1 VSYAN
6 VCSVTSRGSRHGEFQ
21 RALARGN
28 VWVADA
34 VARELHHIWLEDA
47 LKLTHLYAEKE
58 QWEKFERAAMR
69 WLGRYLVE
77 GSPSL
82 KEFAKVVR
90 ELEQRQGDE

>member
-1 VSYAN
+1 M
-6 VCSVTSRGSRHGEFQ
+6 
-21 RALARGN
+21 
-28 VWVADA
+28 WVAEA

-58 QWEKFERAAMR
+58 QWDKFERAAMR

-82 KEFAKVVR
+82 REFAKVAR
-90 ELEQRQGDE
+90 QLEQRLLEAGAGN